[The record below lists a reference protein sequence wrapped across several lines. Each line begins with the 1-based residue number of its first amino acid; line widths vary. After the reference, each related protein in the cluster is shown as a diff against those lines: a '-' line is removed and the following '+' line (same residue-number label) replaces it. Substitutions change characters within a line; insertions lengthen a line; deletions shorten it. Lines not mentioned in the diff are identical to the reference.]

1 MATPSGIDDR
11 KFRAL
16 RAKLDQLSDQ
26 VVKIGV
32 FAGTGDG
39 EAVTVAAVHEFGSE
53 RAHVP
58 ERSFLRR
65 TFHEQKD
72 RFAKAIGNASKRV
85 VAGKLQP
92 EVALGALG
100 VLAATAVKNTI
111 ARGPH
116 IPPPLSR
123 ETVRRKKSRRPL
135 VDTGQLLNSIT
146 WKVGRRGG
154 GIAGV

>member
-1 MATPSGIDDR
+1 MATPRGIDDR

-16 RAKLDQLSDQ
+16 RARLDQLADT
-26 VVKIGV
+26 VVKVGV
-32 FAGTGDG
+32 FAGTGEG
-39 EAVTVAAVHEFGSE
+39 ELATVAAVHEFGNDHS
-53 RAHVP
+53 P

-72 RFAKAIGNASKRV
+72 RFAKAIAGASKRV
-85 VAGKLQP
+85 VDGRVAP
-92 EVALGALG
+92 HAALGALG

-116 IPPPLSR
+116 IPPPLKP

-146 WKVGRRGG
+146 WKIGRRGG
-154 GIAGV
+154 GVAGV